1 MSAIIVIPQTGRTS
15 PDPGYLN
22 QRELIAYSFLAALG
36 LLTALLLGMLVW
48 YALPRPEYLLA
59 GELFDFSPDP
69 TPSPIFQEGL
79 SLYLVNTG
87 SELVAFD
94 RHTPH
99 HTRVLF
105 EWAPMNHRFEDPL
118 TGSRFALDGTW
129 LLGPATRNLD
139 RYPVTVEDGQIWIE
153 TSRLM
158 PGRSHQDYF
167 FCAYNPGQGELCWH
181 Q

>member
-1 MSAIIVIPQTGRTS
+1 MVVTPQTGRTS
-15 PDPGYLN
+15 SNPRYLN
-22 QRELIAYSFLAALG
+22 RRELIAYSFLAAIG
-36 LLTALLLGMLVW
+36 LLTILLLAMSGW
-48 YALPRPEYLLA
+48 YALPRPHYLLA
-59 GELFDFSPDP
+59 GELSNFPPGS
-69 TPSPIFQEGL
+69 TPYPIFQEEL

-105 EWAPMNHRFEDPL
+105 EWVPLTQRFEDPL

-139 RYPVTVEDGQIWIE
+139 RYPVKVEDGKIWVK
-153 TSRLM
+153 TSTLLL
-158 PGRSHQDYF
+158 GEVHDDYF

>member
-1 MSAIIVIPQTGRTS
+1 MSSTVVTPQAGRTS
-15 PDPGYLN
+15 PDPRYLN
-22 QRELIAYSFLAALG
+22 QRELVSYSFLAAG
-36 LLTALLLGMLVW
+36 ALLAALLLAMLVW
-48 YALPRPEYLLA
+48 YAFPQPEYLPA
-59 GELFDFSPDP
+59 GQLSDFPPSS
-69 TPSPIFQEGL
+69 TPYPIYQNGL

-105 EWAPMNHRFEDPL
+105 EWVPLTHRFEDPL
-118 TGSRFALDGTW
+118 TGSKFSLDGTW

-139 RYPVTVEDGQIWIE
+139 RYPVKIEESQIWIE
-153 TSRLM
+153 TSKLF
-158 PGRSHQDYF
+158 PGESHQDYF
-167 FCAYNPGQGELCWH
+167 FCADNPGQGELCWH